1 MSTFKIQTVPHL
13 TLRGAVS
20 KEHLLIFIPIYTGR
34 DGPYC
39 TEKTGFVLGYNRATP
54 SEENTMLLRRY
65 AYYLSSLVTL
75 LTGMRRPL
83 QVAGIF
89 LRAKVPSDSQIEL
102 RQTGLKF
109 KVRGK
114 MDIWSLKETLLD
126 RFYERFGF
134 VVQDGWTVVDIGG
147 GIGDYTIFA
156 AYNHPNARVL
166 AYEPFPESYRLLRE
180 NLNLNQIDNVET
192 FSQAVSSQ
200 ESTLQFGSLSS
211 DPLSMQTAHDMP
223 APAGDVLHV
232 PAVSLASILNGLA
245 GGRIDL
251 LKLDCE
257 GAEYDILLNSAPS
270 ALEKI
275 DRIVMEYHD
284 GITPFDHDDLVKH
297 LTNCGYK
304 VEWWKNFAHNYI
316 GYLRAQRI
324 RGGQAD

>member
-1 MSTFKIQTVPHL
+1 
-13 TLRGAVS
+13 
-20 KEHLLIFIPIYTGR
+20 
-34 DGPYC
+34 
-39 TEKTGFVLGYNRATP
+39 
-54 SEENTMLLRRY
+54 MLLRRY
-65 AYYLSSLVTL
+65 TYYGSSIVTL
-75 LTGMRRPL
+75 LAGMRKPL

-89 LRAKVPSDSQIEL
+89 LKTKIPSDTQIEL

-114 MDIWSLKETLLD
+114 MDVWSLKETLLD

-134 VVQDGWTVVDIGG
+134 VVQDGWKVVDIGG

-166 AYEPFPESYRLLRE
+166 AYEPFPESFRLLRD
-180 NLNLNQIDNVET
+180 NLNLNHIDGVEI
-192 FSQAVSSQ
+192 FSQAVSGQ
-200 ESTLQFGSLSS
+200 KSTLQFGASSS
-211 DPLSMQTAHDMP
+211 DPLSMQTAHGMP
-223 APAGDVLHV
+223 APAGDALQVT
-232 PAVSLASILNGLA
+232 AVSLASIVNGPA

-304 VEWWKNFAHNYI
+304 VEWWKNFAHNRI

-324 RGGQAD
+324 RGGRPG

>member
-1 MSTFKIQTVPHL
+1 
-13 TLRGAVS
+13 
-20 KEHLLIFIPIYTGR
+20 
-34 DGPYC
+34 
-39 TEKTGFVLGYNRATP
+39 
-54 SEENTMLLRRY
+54 MLLRRY

-114 MDIWSLKETLLD
+114 MDVWSLKETLLD

-223 APAGDVLHV
+223 VPAGDVLQV